1 MLQRTFK
8 CCGYHKLSGYE
19 YLKLSTGHTIYN
31 IEIRT
36 VQLIKNNNKKTRA
49 MLESL
54 WCSHARASTY
64 IHLYNR
70 NSIHSYT
77 MQLQV
82 LSHPGSSISI
92 EVPNTSTNNYV
103 PL

>member
-1 MLQRTFK
+1 
-8 CCGYHKLSGYE
+8 
-19 YLKLSTGHTIYN
+19 
-31 IEIRT
+31 
-36 VQLIKNNNKKTRA
+36 

-54 WCSHARASTY
+54 WCSHARTSTY
-64 IHLYNR
+64 IHICNR

-77 MQLQV
+77 IHLQV

-92 EVPNTSTNNYV
+92 EVPNMSTKNYV

>member
-1 MLQRTFK
+1 
-8 CCGYHKLSGYE
+8 
-19 YLKLSTGHTIYN
+19 
-31 IEIRT
+31 
-36 VQLIKNNNKKTRA
+36 